1 MRMMRNT
8 ESSRYRFWLGSAA
21 ALTSAVAFSSN
32 VVLSKLAY
40 DFGANLHALNLVR
53 AVVLLVCLL
62 LAVWLSGA
70 RVSIKRNELYRCLA
84 LGVLLCAEMYLLL
97 ASVLFIPAA
106 LAILVFY
113 TYPIMI
119 ALWTWRTGR
128 HHLSY
133 LGLGV
138 MALAF
143 TGLIIALTGSDTLLV
158 GWEGRNGI
166 ALALISGVCMAAI
179 LLLSERVLEKQPAKI
194 MMLYLLLSTTVVI
207 SFVSLFIAE
216 LTWPT
221 SLPGWLA
228 LCASSALYVVAT
240 LFLFKAVD
248 LVGSLQ
254 TAIIDNTAPVWAM
267 FLGVIVLGQWLT
279 VQQVIGAS
287 VTVAAVML
295 LQWVARPKTQ
305 STL

>member
-1 MRMMRNT
+1 MMRNT
-8 ESSRYRFWLGSAA
+8 VSTRYRFWLGSAA
-21 ALTSAVAFSSN
+21 ALVSAVAFSSN

-40 DFGANLHALNLVR
+40 DFGTNLHALNLVR
-53 AVVLLVCLL
+53 AAVFLVCLL

-128 HHLSY
+128 HHFSY
-133 LGLGV
+133 FGLGV

-143 TGLIIALTGSDTLLV
+143 IGLIIALTGSDTLLV
-158 GWEGRNGI
+158 GWDGRNGI
-166 ALALISGVCMAAI
+166 ALALIGAICLAAI

-194 MMLYLLLSTTVVI
+194 MMLYMLLSATAVI
-207 SFVSLFIAE
+207 GFVSLFIAE
-216 LTWPT
+216 LTWPA
-221 SLPGWLA
+221 SFPGWLA
-228 LCASSALYVVAT
+228 LCGSSALYVVAT
-240 LFLFKAVD
+240 LLLFKAVD

-254 TAIIDNTAPVWAM
+254 TAIIDNTSPVWAM
-267 FLGVIVLGQWLT
+267 ILGVIVLGQWLT
-279 VQQVIGAS
+279 TQQVIGAS
-287 VTVAAVML
+287 VAVAAVML
-295 LQWVARPKTQ
+295 LQWIARPKTQ
-305 STL
+305 NDSR

>member
-1 MRMMRNT
+1 MRNT
-8 ESSRYRFWLGSAA
+8 VSTRYRFWLGSAA
-21 ALTSAVAFSSN
+21 ALVSAVAFSSN

-40 DFGANLHALNLVR
+40 DFGTNLHALNLVR
-53 AVVLLVCLL
+53 AAVFLVCLL

-128 HHLSY
+128 HHFSY
-133 LGLGV
+133 FGLGV
-138 MALAF
+138 MAVAF
-143 TGLIIALTGSDTLLV
+143 IGLIIALTGSDTLLV
-158 GWEGRNGI
+158 GWDGRNGI
-166 ALALISGVCMAAI
+166 ALALIGAICLAAI

-194 MMLYLLLSTTVVI
+194 MMLYMLLSATAVI
-207 SFVSLFIAE
+207 GFVSLFIAE
-216 LTWPT
+216 LTWPA
-221 SLPGWLA
+221 SFPGWLA
-228 LCASSALYVVAT
+228 LCGSSALYVVAT
-240 LFLFKAVD
+240 LLLFKAVD

-254 TAIIDNTAPVWAM
+254 TAIIDNTSPVWAM
-267 FLGVIVLGQWLT
+267 ILGVIVLGQWLT
-279 VQQVIGAS
+279 TQQVIGAS
-287 VTVAAVML
+287 VAVAAVML
-295 LQWVARPKTQ
+295 LQWIARPKTQ
-305 STL
+305 NDSI

>member
-1 MRMMRNT
+1 MMRNT
-8 ESSRYRFWLGSAA
+8 VSTRYRFWLGSAA
-21 ALTSAVAFSSN
+21 ALVSAVAFSSN

-40 DFGANLHALNLVR
+40 DFGTNLHALNLVR
-53 AVVLLVCLL
+53 AAVFLVCLL

-128 HHLSY
+128 HHFSY
-133 LGLGV
+133 FGLGV
-138 MALAF
+138 MAVAF
-143 TGLIIALTGSDTLLV
+143 IGLIIALTGSDTLLV
-158 GWEGRNGI
+158 GWDGRNGI
-166 ALALISGVCMAAI
+166 ALALIGAICLAAI

-194 MMLYLLLSTTVVI
+194 MMLYMLLSATAVI
-207 SFVSLFIAE
+207 GFVSLFIAE
-216 LTWPT
+216 LTWPA
-221 SLPGWLA
+221 SFPGWLA
-228 LCASSALYVVAT
+228 LCGSSALYVVAT
-240 LFLFKAVD
+240 LLLFKAVD

-254 TAIIDNTAPVWAM
+254 TAIIDNTSPVWAM
-267 FLGVIVLGQWLT
+267 ILGVIVLGQWLT
-279 VQQVIGAS
+279 TQQVIGAS
-287 VTVAAVML
+287 VAVAAVML
-295 LQWVARPKTQ
+295 LQWIARPKTQ
-305 STL
+305 NDSI